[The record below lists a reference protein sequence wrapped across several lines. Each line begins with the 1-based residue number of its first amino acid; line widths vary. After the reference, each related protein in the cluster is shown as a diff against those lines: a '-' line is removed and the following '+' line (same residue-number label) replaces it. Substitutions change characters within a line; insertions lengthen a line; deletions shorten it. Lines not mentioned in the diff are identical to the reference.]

1 MFRNPRD
8 YRVHAVRC
16 GELAATARTPQ
27 LQVMFQELS
36 EGWER
41 LALDIEK
48 TDAVLADDDVDY
60 KKLEEARA
68 DARHNA
74 H

>member
-1 MFRNPRD
+1 MW
-8 YRVHAVRC
+8 RV
-16 GELAATARTPQ
+16 AATARTSQ

-36 EGWER
+36 ERWER

-48 TDAVLADDDVDY
+48 TDAVLADDDLKY
-60 KKLEEARA
+60 KNLEEGGA